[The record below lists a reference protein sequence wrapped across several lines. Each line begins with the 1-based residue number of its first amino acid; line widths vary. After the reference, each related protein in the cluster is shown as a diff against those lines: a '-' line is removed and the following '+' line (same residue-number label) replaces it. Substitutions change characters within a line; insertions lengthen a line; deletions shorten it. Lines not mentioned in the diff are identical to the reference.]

1 MYVALCLAK
10 SDNPQLPCF
19 RVTRR
24 KVMDHSR
31 IASIAT
37 YHKKIR
43 ELKAW
48 GYIEYAPSFHPIKG
62 STIMILPE
70 QLSHMPASIITLEDL
85 QTFKKELLEDI
96 RKLMSQQTVVTDRKW
111 LKSHEVRKLLGLSNG
126 TLQNLRIN
134 GTLPFT
140 KIGGIMYYKYEDIQK
155 MLDKSVNK
163 RG

>member
-1 MYVALCLAK
+1 
-10 SDNPQLPCF
+10 
-19 RVTRR
+19 
-24 KVMDHSR
+24 
-31 IASIAT
+31 
-37 YHKKIR
+37 
-43 ELKAW
+43 
-48 GYIEYAPSFHPIKG
+48 
-62 STIMILPE
+62 
-70 QLSHMPASIITLEDL
+70 MPASIITPEDL

-111 LKSHEVRKLLGLSNG
+111 LKSNEVRKLLGLSNG

-140 KIGGIMYYKYEDIQK
+140 KIGGIMYYKYEDIHK